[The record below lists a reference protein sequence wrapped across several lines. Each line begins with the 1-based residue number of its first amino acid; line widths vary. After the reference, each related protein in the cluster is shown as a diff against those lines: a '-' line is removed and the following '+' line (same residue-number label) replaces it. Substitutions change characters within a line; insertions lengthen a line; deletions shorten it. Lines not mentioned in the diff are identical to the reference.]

1 MTTEKKSP
9 KKGTKNSGG
18 SGGFMTKKLAL
29 ALALIGFT
37 ALVLVFNTR
46 GAFNEINLNVLV
58 TEIKTLRSVIF
69 FGFTTVGVVIGLL
82 LK

>member
-1 MTTEKKSP
+1 MATEKKSP
-9 KKGTKNSGG
+9 KKGAKNNGG
-18 SGGFMTKKLAL
+18 SGGSMTKKLAI

-46 GAFNEINLNVLV
+46 GMRINLDLIITDVDAV
-58 TEIKTLRSVIF
+58 RSVIF
-69 FGFTTVGVVIGLL
+69 FGFTTVGVLIGLL